1 MAHGLQEIGNI
12 LLEEVKKFQQQPV
25 NENQMEFD
33 FVKDL
38 KPVAEPFFDPD
49 TVDDYTAD
57 KTPGLLYFQEA

>member
-1 MAHGLQEIGNI
+1 MAQGLREIGNI
-12 LLEEVKKFQQQPV
+12 LLEEVRKFQQQQQPV

-38 KPVAEPFFDPD
+38 QSKPKDPD
-49 TVDDYTAD
+49 TIDDYTVD